1 MLSVVSTHMVHS
13 TVIYWHS
20 QMWPVITSLKDLKQ
34 TFLLPDVL
42 YNPLFYYQCRGA
54 ESHMTFTVSTIVVE
68 QYIGTSGFRKPCYS
82 SEQRA
87 HYWLPTVSVST
98 KTVQADYTQLES
110 VATMVLNPAPVYNVQ
125 QLWIYS
131 FRWMSDYSVAVLC
144 SELDD
149 VTGPVQVPVTVF
161 IRIVLLILFFP
172 LSIRVPGC
180 QKLQM
185 TA

>member
-1 MLSVVSTHMVHS
+1 MVHS
-13 TVIYWHS
+13 AVIYWHS

-54 ESHMTFTVSTIVVE
+54 ESHMTFTVSAIVVE
-68 QYIGTSGFRKPCYS
+68 QYMGTSGFRKPCYS
-82 SEQRA
+82 GQQRA
-87 HYWLPTVSVST
+87 QYWLPTVSVST

-110 VATMVLNPAPVYNVQ
+110 VAMMVLNPPPVYNV
-125 QLWIYS
+125 LLILVIVRL
-131 FRWMSDYSVAVLC
+131 FGCGVVLC

-172 LSIRVPGC
+172 LSIRVPRC